1 MAGPLSLPPPAAPQ
15 GVLRAP
21 WGSRLLQLAST
32 YLPMLLMG
40 LLALGTWWLVKST
53 PLANVEAQLAPP
65 RHVPDY
71 TMNNFTVQRFGP
83 DGAMRVQ
90 IEGDV
95 LRHYPDTD
103 TIEIDNARIRAI
115 APDGRVTV
123 ASARRALANAD
134 ASEVQ
139 LTGGA
144 TVLREASG
152 KDEAIEFRGE
162 FLHALQNIERLRSH
176 LPVTVLRGR
185 SQVAADA
192 MEYDNLARVLQLK
205 GRIRA
210 EFSPPGVS
218 SATSAPAAAA
228 TATAKT
234 TTAAAATATATA
246 ATAATA
252 KTAAAPVSAPRERT
266 P

>member
-1 MAGPLSLPPPAAPQ
+1 MAGPLSLPPPAAPP
-15 GVLRAP
+15 GGLRAP

-32 YLPMLLMG
+32 YLPMLLMS

-53 PLANVEAQLAPP
+53 PVAEAQARLAPP
-65 RHVPDY
+65 RHEPDY
-71 TMNNFTVQRFGP
+71 TMNNFTVQRFAT

-90 IEGDV
+90 IEGDE

-103 TIEIDNARIRAI
+103 TLEIDNVRIRAM
-115 APDGRVTV
+115 APDGRVTT

-144 TVLREASG
+144 TVLREANG

-162 FLHALQNIERLRSH
+162 FLHALQNTEQVRSH
-176 LPVTVLRGR
+176 RPVTVLRGR
-185 SQVAADA
+185 SQVVADA
-192 MEYDNLARVLQLK
+192 MEYDNLARVLQLR

-210 EFSPPGVS
+210 EFTPPG
-218 SATSAPAAAA
+218 AA
-228 TATAKT
+228 TPGAGAGAAKVG
-234 TTAAAATATATA
+234 AV
-246 ATAATA
+246 
-252 KTAAAPVSAPRERT
+252 P
-266 P
+266 

>member
-53 PLANVEAQLAPP
+53 PLANVESQLAPP
-65 RHVPDY
+65 RHEPDY

-176 LPVTVLRGR
+176 LPVTVLRGS

-218 SATSAPAAAA
+218 SATSAPAAG
-228 TATAKT
+228 
-234 TTAAAATATATA
+234 AAAAAIATATATA
-246 ATAATA
+246 TTAPSAPSAAA